1 MLSPRKLSFY
11 AKKNEAQNYRF
22 RSWLKFHA
30 DPEELDQH
38 FLHLHK
44 ELFEDYDCSR
54 CRNCCKQYYG
64 SVPKRD
70 IERDASALGMS
81 VSDFVA
87 EYFKDQ
93 IDEGEQAYST
103 KNKPCDF
110 LQEDGSCLLGDHK
123 PENCK
128 KYPFTDQPDRM
139 GSLLSFLDTIS
150 ICPVAY
156 EIWER
161 LKEEYS
167 FRG

>member
-11 AKKNEAQNYRF
+11 SKKNEAQNQRF
-22 RSWLKFHA
+22 RSWLKVHA
-30 DPEELDQH
+30 DPKDLDHRFFQ
-38 FLHLHK
+38 LHQ
-44 ELFEDYDCSR
+44 ELFSSYDCNR

-64 SVPKRD
+64 SVPERD
-70 IERDASALGMS
+70 IGVDAATLGMS
-81 VSDFVA
+81 VIDFITR
-87 EYFKDQ
+87 YLQDQ
-93 IDEGEQAYST
+93 MDEVEQAYST

-110 LQEDGSCLLGDHK
+110 LQEDGSCLLGDNK
-123 PENCK
+123 PENCR

-150 ICPVAY
+150 VCPVAY

-161 LKEEYS
+161 LKAEYG

>member
-11 AKKNEAQNYRF
+11 TKKNKAQNYRF

-30 DPEELDQH
+30 DPEDLDQR
-38 FLHLHK
+38 FLRLHR
-44 ELFEDYDCSR
+44 ELFAGYDCSR
-54 CRNCCKQYYG
+54 CRNCCKQYYVA
-64 SVPKRD
+64 VPKSD
-70 IERDASALGMS
+70 IESDAAALGMS
-81 VSDFVA
+81 VTDFITK
-87 EYFKDQ
+87 YLQDQ
-93 IDEGEQAYST
+93 MDEVEQTYST

-128 KYPFTDQPDRM
+128 MYPFTDQPDRM
-139 GSLLSFLDTIS
+139 GSVLSFLHTIS

-161 LKEEYS
+161 LKKEYG